1 MAYQD
6 QVFRVRNDRN
16 VRPCHCK
23 ALYLKDCE
31 QRVDNRIK
39 VRCRSSFREV
49 ELTSEELHSKQCIDE
64 DKYEEKK
71 CDVDKRPER
80 FQDDTDYNLHLL
92 KSSEQACHSKH
103 SERSED
109 SDGPES
115 LE

>member
-49 ELTSEELHSKQCIDE
+49 ELTSEELHSKQGENEDE
-64 DKYEEKK
+64 EEQK
-71 CDVDKRPER
+71 
-80 FQDDTDYNLHLL
+80 
-92 KSSEQACHSKH
+92 EQ
-103 SERSED
+103 E
-109 SDGPES
+109 
-115 LE
+115 